1 MFGIS
6 HKEHN
11 LVIECLSVATQAII
25 TVNSRLNYQITQYTS
40 FARQQRE
47 ERDRI
52 WGRLD
57 DMDQYLRRNQ
67 PNSTPEDSM
76 PQYYKQ
82 RIRTLREA
90 LESIRKAL
98 GERDARIFSLLDEIR
113 AKNVTI
119 ARLQG
124 MVGRVES
131 PDEPG
136 IPCQS

>member
-6 HKEHN
+6 RKEHN
-11 LVIECLSVATQAII
+11 LVIECLRVATQAII
-25 TVNSRLNYQITQYTS
+25 AVDSRLNYQITQYTS

-57 DMDQYLRRNQ
+57 DMDRHLRRNYQ
-67 PNSTPEDSM
+67 ESNFGDS
-76 PQYYKQ
+76 PLQYYRQ
-82 RIRTLREA
+82 RIGVLRNRVKSA
-90 LESIRKAL
+90 MDTIS
-98 GERDARIFSLLDEIR
+98 ERDKRILSLLEEIR